1 VPGGAGVERGE
12 PGGRAQGD
20 AGTAGPE
27 GIVPAE
33 RLPAAAGAGG
43 SGGLPAELVEGALA
57 RARLRERGLPVE
69 GLAPEARERLSD
81 ELIDERSP
89 APARRRRSS
98 ARAGSWAS

>member
-1 VPGGAGVERGE
+1 
-12 PGGRAQGD
+12 
-20 AGTAGPE
+20 
-27 GIVPAE
+27 VPAE

-69 GLAPEARERLSD
+69 GLAPEARELLSE